1 MSLFSTL
8 STAAS
13 GLGIAGT
20 RLSVIGDNI
29 ANINTI
35 GFKSARPQFA
45 DLVARD
51 SMGLSGPSQ
60 IGTGG
65 ATDTVSVQFGQGA
78 ITESENALDIAIS
91 GNGFFT
97 VSDTSH
103 EFDYYTRDGQFFI
116 DDSGFIVNAGGYRLQ
131 GYNATDG
138 ALTTIVSDLKIES
151 EALDQRATT
160 ELEMKAILSADA
172 DFSTAPISSGTFTLD
187 GNTDTIDDAAQGA
200 DFATSVTVYD
210 SLGTAHDMTI
220 LYERESATDW
230 GWYAIVDGGE
240 IGETEGMAFQVSG
253 GSLSFDSDGNLS
265 TFTQTDTSATTP
277 WNFTGADDFAMDFEF
292 GVDGGGLDNDGSV
305 RAIAGPSAVTSVSQ
319 DGYGTGDLIQLSVD
333 QEGIISGSYTNG
345 EDLVLGQFVLADFPS
360 YLGLKRTGHN
370 LFQATTNSGDPAI
383 GAPATGSRGSLIA
396 FALEQSNVDLE
407 DEFVDMIQ
415 SQRTYQANARV
426 ITTTDGTLQELV
438 QLL

>member
-29 ANINTI
+29 ANINTV
-35 GFKSARPQFA
+35 GFKSSRPQFA

-51 SMGLSGPSQ
+51 SMGLAGPSQ

-65 ATDTVSVQFGQGA
+65 ATDTVSIQFGQGA
-78 ITESENALDIAIS
+78 ITESENALDMAIS
-91 GNGFFT
+91 GNGFFQ
-97 VSDTSH
+97 VRDEDH
-103 EFDYYTRDGQFFI
+103 EFAYYTRDGQFFI
-116 DDSGFIVNAGGYRLQ
+116 DEEGLLVNAGGFRLQ

-138 ALTTIVSDLKIES
+138 NLQTVVSDLEVDTA
-151 EALDQRATT
+151 ALTQTETT
-160 ELEMKAILSADA
+160 QLAMSAILSADA
-172 DFSTAPISSGTFTLD
+172 DFGTTPIGSGSFTLD
-187 GNTDTIDDAAQGA
+187 GNTDTVDDVAQGA

-210 SLGTAHDMTI
+210 SLGTAHDVT
-220 LYERESATDW
+220 LVFERETAGDW
-230 GWYAIVDGGE
+230 GYYALVDGGE
-240 IGETEGMAFQVSG
+240 VGETEGMAFQISS
-253 GSLSFDSDGNLS
+253 GSLQFDGDGVMTS
-265 TFTQTDTSATTP
+265 FTQTDVSAVSP
-277 WNFTGADDFAMDFEF
+277 WNFQGADDFAMDLEF
-292 GVDGGGLDNDGSV
+292 GLDASGLEIDGNLRSV
-305 RAIAGPSAVTSVSQ
+305 SGQSAVTSVSQ
-319 DGYGTGDLIQLSVD
+319 DGYGTGDLIQLHVD
-333 QEGIISGSYTNG
+333 QEGLVKGTYTNG
-345 EDLVLGQFVLADFPS
+345 EQLTLGQVVLADFPS
-360 YLGLKRTGHN
+360 NLGLKRVGHN
-370 LFQATTNSGDPAI
+370 LYQATNESGDPAV
-383 GAPATGSRGSLIA
+383 GAPSSGSRGSLIS